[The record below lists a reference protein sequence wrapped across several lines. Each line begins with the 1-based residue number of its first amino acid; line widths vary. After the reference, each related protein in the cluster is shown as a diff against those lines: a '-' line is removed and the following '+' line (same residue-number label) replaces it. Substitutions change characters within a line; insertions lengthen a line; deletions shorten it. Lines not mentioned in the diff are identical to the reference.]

1 VQGFGVE
8 ELLISSL
15 SVENMHQ
22 SLSAN
27 ESLWFKLAIFG
38 NN

>member
-1 VQGFGVE
+1 VQGSGVE
-8 ELLISSL
+8 ELVVSSL
-15 SVENMHQ
+15 SVENRHS